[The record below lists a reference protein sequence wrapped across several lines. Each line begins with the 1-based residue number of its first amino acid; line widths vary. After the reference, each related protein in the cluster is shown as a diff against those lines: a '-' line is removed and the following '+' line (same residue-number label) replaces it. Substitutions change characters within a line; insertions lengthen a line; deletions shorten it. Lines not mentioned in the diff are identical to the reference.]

1 MSSPRVRSAL
11 EGTAGCCVRHIR
23 SQGEPPGPPKAARS
37 QKDQK
42 APQAFLGRHDLLTD
56 LCCFQSS
63 PLGMRIAIKGLIIRG
78 VQRNGTMPVSLRG
91 VTDKETR
98 HRTSLYK

>member
-11 EGTAGCCVRHIR
+11 EGTAGTN
-23 SQGEPPGPPKAARS
+23 AAQS

-56 LCCFQSS
+56 LHSFQSS
-63 PLGMRIAIKGLIIRG
+63 PLGMRTAIKRLIIRG
-78 VQRNGTMPVSLRG
+78 VQRNGTMPVSLHGLR
-91 VTDKETR
+91 DKETR